1 MTKRLVL
8 INVFVASKTKLKKV
22 ISKNLYQQNSH
33 FITKGHNFIAEIIF
47 SHLSN
52 GESTVPVWVTDKYIK
67 PEEGNFS

>member
-22 ISKNLYQQNSH
+22 ISKILYQQNSH
-33 FITKGHNFIAEIIF
+33 FITKGHNFITEIIS

-52 GESTVPVWVTDKYIK
+52 RESTVPVWVT
-67 PEEGNFS
+67 G